1 MLKIVHENFVYT
13 ELTLFRCKRKM
24 SQDVYFK
31 IMAEHFK
38 MATAVV
44 DCFKRLVQL
53 ICSPQIEK
61 AYQIPN
67 ICGLTFKFIDR

>member
-1 MLKIVHENFVYT
+1 
-13 ELTLFRCKRKM
+13 M
-24 SQDVYFK
+24 SQDFYFK

-44 DCFKRLVQL
+44 DWFKRLVQL

-61 AYQIPN
+61 AYQIPY